1 MLVNFTVGNFL
12 SFREKKTL
20 SLEAAPIKD
29 SGSQIIEVGRLQLLP
44 SAALYGANSSGK
56 SNFLHALGALSVM
69 VNKSSSSSS
78 ITRLPV
84 IPFLLD
90 ASSEKEPSFF
100 EIEVITPSLYHYR
113 YGYECTQ
120 EIIVREWL
128 YRIGS
133 RSEKN
138 LFIREGENI
147 GVSSSFNEGKGLEE
161 RTRSNALF
169 LSVCDAFNGPIA
181 KELVHSIV
189 IPPLPDNPQELF
201 DAQLAFIQAAKEV
214 YSEDVIKV
222 FKNLDFGFTSF
233 EIPSSVEEAK
243 AVKAWTMHNVYDD
256 NGHVIGS
263 KRFSLKT
270 SESAGT
276 NRLFDIIYL
285 IMSAL
290 SEGSPLVVDEVDRAM
305 HPLITKYV
313 IGLFNNA
320 RTNPKGAQLIFTT
333 HDTNLLSSKIFR
345 RDQIWFVEKDKTE
358 SSDLY
363 CLAEFKDAEGVKVRN
378 DRSFEKDYI
387 QGKYGAIPYL
397 NYDWED

>member
-29 SGSQIIEVGRLQLLP
+29 SGSQIIEVGKLQLLP

-90 ASSEKEPSFF
+90 KDSEKEPSFF
-100 EIEVITPSLYHYR
+100 EIEVITPSLVHYR
-113 YGYECTQ
+113 YGFECTQ

-147 GVSSSFNEGKGLEE
+147 GVASSFSEGKGLEE

-169 LSVCDAFNGPIA
+169 LSVCDAFNGPVA
-181 KELVHSIV
+181 KVLVHSIV

-201 DAQLAFIQAAKEV
+201 DAQLAFIQATKEV
-214 YSEDVIKV
+214 YSEDVIRV

-243 AVKAWTMHNVYDD
+243 AVKAWTTHNVYDE
-256 NGHVIGS
+256 NGQVIGN
-263 KRFSLKT
+263 KRFSMKT

-290 SEGSPLVVDEVDRAM
+290 AEGSPLVVDEVDRAM

-320 RTNPKGAQLIFTT
+320 KTNPKGAQLIFTT

-358 SSDLY
+358 SSDLF
-363 CLAEFKDAEGVKVRN
+363 CLAEFKDAQGVKVRN

>member
-1 MLVNFTVGNFL
+1 MLINFAVGNFL

-29 SGSQIIEVGRLQLLP
+29 SGSQILEVGKLQLLP
-44 SAALYGANSSGK
+44 SVALYGANSSGK
-56 SNFLHALGALSVM
+56 SNFLHALGALSVI

-90 ASSEKEPSFF
+90 KDSEKEPSFF
-100 EIEVITPSLYHYR
+100 EIEVISPSLVHYR
-113 YGYECTQ
+113 YGFECTQ

-128 YRIGS
+128 YKIGH

-147 GVSSSFNEGKGLEE
+147 GVSSSFSEGKGLEE
-161 RTRSNALF
+161 RTRNNALF
-169 LSVCDAFNGPIA
+169 LSVCDAFNGPVA

-222 FKNLDFGFTSF
+222 FKSLDFGFTSF
-233 EIPSSVEEAK
+233 EIPSSIEEAK
-243 AVKAWTMHNVYDD
+243 AVKAWTTHNVYNE
-256 NGHVIGS
+256 NGQVIGN
-263 KRFSLKT
+263 KRFSMKI

-290 SEGSPLVVDEVDRAM
+290 AEGSPLVVDEVDRAM

-320 RTNPKGAQLIFTT
+320 KTNPKGAQLIFTT

>member
-1 MLVNFTVGNFL
+1 
-12 SFREKKTL
+12 
-20 SLEAAPIKD
+20 
-29 SGSQIIEVGRLQLLP
+29 
-44 SAALYGANSSGK
+44 
-56 SNFLHALGALSVM
+56 M

-100 EIEVITPSLYHYR
+100 EIEVITPSLVHYR
-113 YGYECTQ
+113 YGFECTQ
-120 EIIVREWL
+120 EIIVKEWL

-147 GVSSSFNEGKGLEE
+147 GVASSFSEGKGLEE

-169 LSVCDAFNGPIA
+169 LSVCDAFNGPVA

-189 IPPLPDNPQELF
+189 IPPLPDNLQELF
-201 DAQLAFIQAAKEV
+201 DAQLAFIQATKEV
-214 YSEDVIKV
+214 YSEDVIRV

-243 AVKAWTMHNVYDD
+243 AVKAWTTHNVYDE
-256 NGHVIGS
+256 NGQVIGN
-263 KRFSLKT
+263 KRFSMKT

-290 SEGSPLVVDEVDRAM
+290 AEGSPLVVDEVDRAM

-320 RTNPKGAQLIFTT
+320 KTNPKGAQLIFTT

-358 SSDLY
+358 SSDLF

>member
-1 MLVNFTVGNFL
+1 
-12 SFREKKTL
+12 
-20 SLEAAPIKD
+20 
-29 SGSQIIEVGRLQLLP
+29 
-44 SAALYGANSSGK
+44 
-56 SNFLHALGALSVM
+56 M

-100 EIEVITPSLYHYR
+100 EIEVITPSLNHYR
-113 YGYECTQ
+113 YGFECTQ
-120 EIIVREWL
+120 EIIVSEWL

-243 AVKAWTMHNVYDD
+243 AVKAWTTHNVYDD

-263 KRFSLKT
+263 KRFSMKT

>member
-29 SGSQIIEVGRLQLLP
+29 SGSQIIEVGKLQLLP

-90 ASSEKEPSFF
+90 KDSEKEPSFF
-100 EIEVITPSLYHYR
+100 EIEVITPSLVHYR
-113 YGYECTQ
+113 YGFECTQ

-147 GVSSSFNEGKGLEE
+147 GVASSFSEGKGLEE

-169 LSVCDAFNGPIA
+169 LSVCDAFNGPVA
-181 KELVHSIV
+181 KVLVHSIV

-201 DAQLAFIQAAKEV
+201 DAQLAFIQATKEV
-214 YSEDVIKV
+214 YSEDVIRV

-243 AVKAWTMHNVYDD
+243 AVKAWTTHNVYDE
-256 NGHVIGS
+256 NGQVIGN
-263 KRFSLKT
+263 KRFSMKT

-290 SEGSPLVVDEVDRAM
+290 AEGSPLVVDEVDRAM

-320 RTNPKGAQLIFTT
+320 KTNPKGAQLIFTT

-345 RDQIWFVEKDKTE
+345 RDQIRFVEKDKTE
-358 SSDLY
+358 SSDLF

>member
-29 SGSQIIEVGRLQLLP
+29 GGSQIIEVGKLQLLP

-56 SNFLHALGALSVM
+56 SNFLHALGAFSVM

-78 ITRLPV
+78 IARLPV

-90 ASSEKEPSFF
+90 KGGEKEPSFF
-100 EIEVITPSLYHYR
+100 EIEVITPSLVHYR
-113 YGYECTQ
+113 YGFECTQ
-120 EIIVREWL
+120 EVIVREWL

-147 GVSSSFNEGKGLEE
+147 GVSSSFSEGKGLEE

-169 LSVCDAFNGPIA
+169 LSVCDAFNGPVA

-222 FKNLDFGFTSF
+222 FRNLDFGFTSF
-233 EIPSSVEEAK
+233 EIPSSVEEVK
-243 AVKAWTMHNVYDD
+243 AVKAWTTHNVYDE
-256 NGHVIGS
+256 NGVIIGN
-263 KRFSLKT
+263 KRFSMKT

-290 SEGSPLVVDEVDRAM
+290 AEGSPLVVDEVDRAM

>member
-29 SGSQIIEVGRLQLLP
+29 SGSQIIEVGKLQLLP

-90 ASSEKEPSFF
+90 KDSEKEPSFF
-100 EIEVITPSLYHYR
+100 EIEVITPSLVHYR
-113 YGYECTQ
+113 YGFECTQ

-147 GVSSSFNEGKGLEE
+147 GVASSFSEGKGLEE

-169 LSVCDAFNGPIA
+169 LSVCDAFNGPVA
-181 KELVHSIV
+181 KVLVHSIV

-201 DAQLAFIQAAKEV
+201 DAQLAFIQATKEV
-214 YSEDVIKV
+214 YSEDVIRV

-243 AVKAWTMHNVYDD
+243 AVKAWTTHNVYDE
-256 NGHVIGS
+256 NGQVIGN
-263 KRFSLKT
+263 KRFSMKT

-290 SEGSPLVVDEVDRAM
+290 AEGSPLVVDEVDRAM

-320 RTNPKGAQLIFTT
+320 KTNPKGAQLIFTT

-358 SSDLY
+358 SSDLF

>member
-1 MLVNFTVGNFL
+1 M
-12 SFREKKTL
+12 

-29 SGSQIIEVGRLQLLP
+29 SGSQVIEVGKHQLLP

-56 SNFLHALGALSVM
+56 SNFLHALGAFSAM

-78 ITRLPV
+78 ISRLPV

-90 ASSEKEPSFF
+90 RTSEKEPSFF

-113 YGYECTQ
+113 YGFECTQ
-120 EIIVREWL
+120 DIIVREWL

-138 LFIREGENI
+138 LFIREGEEI
-147 GVSSSFNEGKGLEE
+147 GVASSFSEGKGLEE
-161 RTRSNALF
+161 RTRSNALC

-181 KELVHSIV
+181 KELVRSIV
-189 IPPLPDNPQELF
+189 IPPIPDNPQELF
-201 DAQLAFIQAAKEV
+201 DAQLAFIQAAKEE
-214 YSEDVIKV
+214 YSEDIIRV

-243 AVKAWTMHNVYDD
+243 AVKAWTTHNVYDD
-256 NGHVIGS
+256 NGHVIGN
-263 KRFSLKT
+263 KRFSMKT

-290 SEGSPLVVDEVDRAM
+290 AEGSPLVVDEVDRAM

-320 RTNPKGAQLIFTT
+320 KTNPKGAQLIFTT

>member
-1 MLVNFTVGNFL
+1 MLINFAVGNFL
-12 SFREKKTL
+12 SFWEKKTL

-29 SGSQIIEVGRLQLLP
+29 SGSQILEVGKLQLLP
-44 SAALYGANSSGK
+44 SVALYGANSSGK
-56 SNFLHALGALSVM
+56 SNFLHALGALSVI

-90 ASSEKEPSFF
+90 KDSEKEPSFF
-100 EIEVITPSLYHYR
+100 EIEVISPSLVHYR
-113 YGYECTQ
+113 YGFECTQ

-128 YRIGS
+128 YKIGH

-147 GVSSSFNEGKGLEE
+147 GVSSSFSEGKGLEE
-161 RTRSNALF
+161 RTRNNALF
-169 LSVCDAFNGPIA
+169 LSVCDAFNGPVA

-222 FKNLDFGFTSF
+222 FKSLDFGFTSF
-233 EIPSSVEEAK
+233 EIPSSIEEAK
-243 AVKAWTMHNVYDD
+243 AVKAWTTHNVYNE
-256 NGHVIGS
+256 NGQVIGN
-263 KRFSLKT
+263 KRFSMKI

-290 SEGSPLVVDEVDRAM
+290 AEGSPLVVDEVDRAM

-320 RTNPKGAQLIFTT
+320 KTNPKGAQLIFTT

>member
-29 SGSQIIEVGRLQLLP
+29 SGSQIIEVGKLQLLP
-44 SAALYGANSSGK
+44 SAALYGANSGGK

-90 ASSEKEPSFF
+90 KDSEKEPSFF
-100 EIEVITPSLYHYR
+100 EIEVITPSLVHYR
-113 YGYECTQ
+113 YGFECTQ

-147 GVSSSFNEGKGLEE
+147 GVASSFSEGKGLEE

-169 LSVCDAFNGPIA
+169 LSVCDAFNGPVA
-181 KELVHSIV
+181 KVLVHSIV

-201 DAQLAFIQAAKEV
+201 DAQLAFIQATKEV
-214 YSEDVIKV
+214 YSEDVIRV

-243 AVKAWTMHNVYDD
+243 AVKAWTTHNVYDE
-256 NGHVIGS
+256 NGQVIGN
-263 KRFSLKT
+263 KRFSMKT

-290 SEGSPLVVDEVDRAM
+290 AEGSPLVVDEVDRAM

-320 RTNPKGAQLIFTT
+320 KTNPKGAQLIFTT

-358 SSDLY
+358 SSDLF

>member
-100 EIEVITPSLYHYR
+100 EIEVITPSLNHYR
-113 YGYECTQ
+113 YGFECTQ

-138 LFIREGENI
+138 LFSREGENI
-147 GVSSSFNEGKGLEE
+147 GVASSFSEGKGLEE

-243 AVKAWTMHNVYDD
+243 AVKA
-256 NGHVIGS
+256 
-263 KRFSLKT
+263 
-270 SESAGT
+270 
-276 NRLFDIIYL
+276 
-285 IMSAL
+285 
-290 SEGSPLVVDEVDRAM
+290 
-305 HPLITKYV
+305 
-313 IGLFNNA
+313 
-320 RTNPKGAQLIFTT
+320 
-333 HDTNLLSSKIFR
+333 
-345 RDQIWFVEKDKTE
+345 
-358 SSDLY
+358 
-363 CLAEFKDAEGVKVRN
+363 
-378 DRSFEKDYI
+378 
-387 QGKYGAIPYL
+387 
-397 NYDWED
+397 